1 MKKLF
6 LGLVVILV
14 IGVGVAYSQLDSIVK
29 VGVETGGPETLK
41 VPVTVESVS
50 LSPFSGKVAIKGLE
64 VGQPEGYGDGMIA
77 SVGSFDMKLKPSSL
91 MSDHII
97 IDSIVIDAPMLDAR
111 RIDGKTNFE
120 KLQQNVGPSD
130 DTAPSNITLTIK
142 SMQIRGAQ
150 VMVKNQG
157 TINVDQTIKLADFSI
172 TDLGTDEKGL
182 APKEIAR
189 HVMSVLQPQITQ
201 ALIKAGASDKLKDL
215 AKDAEGKLEQG
226 LTGLVGKLK
235 KKKDDQN

>member
-6 LGLVVILV
+6 FGLVVILV

-64 VGQPEGYGDGMIA
+64 VGQPEGYGEGMIA

-97 IDSIVIDAPMLDAR
+97 IESIVIDAPMLDAR
-111 RIDGKTNFE
+111 RIQGKTNFE

-130 DTAPSNITLTIK
+130 DTPSEITLTIK

-150 VMVKNQG
+150 VTVKNEG
-157 TINVDQTIKLADFSI
+157 TINVDQTVKLADFNI
-172 TDLGTDEKGL
+172 TDLGTDEKGM

-226 LTGLVGKLK
+226 LSGLVGKLK

>member
-6 LGLVVILV
+6 FGLVVILV

-64 VGQPEGYGDGMIA
+64 VGQPEGYGEGMIA

-97 IDSIVIDAPMLDAR
+97 IESIVIDAPMLDAR
-111 RIDGKTNFE
+111 RIQGKTNFE

-130 DTAPSNITLTIK
+130 DTPSEITLTIK

-150 VMVKNQG
+150 VTVKNEG
-157 TINVDQTIKLADFSI
+157 AINVDQTIKLADFNI
-172 TDLGTDEKGL
+172 TDLGTDEKGM

-226 LTGLVGKLK
+226 LSGLVGKLK

>member
-6 LGLVVILV
+6 LGLVLILV

-64 VGQPEGYGDGMIA
+64 VGQPEGYGEGMIA

-97 IDSIVIDAPMLDAR
+97 IESIVIDAPMLDAR
-111 RIDGKTNFE
+111 RIEGKTNFE

-130 DTAPSNITLTIK
+130 EAPSDITLTIK

-150 VMVKNQG
+150 VTVKNEG

-172 TDLGTDEKGL
+172 TDLGTDEKGM

-189 HVMSVLQPQITQ
+189 HVMAVLQPQITQ

-226 LTGLVGKLK
+226 LSGLVGKLK